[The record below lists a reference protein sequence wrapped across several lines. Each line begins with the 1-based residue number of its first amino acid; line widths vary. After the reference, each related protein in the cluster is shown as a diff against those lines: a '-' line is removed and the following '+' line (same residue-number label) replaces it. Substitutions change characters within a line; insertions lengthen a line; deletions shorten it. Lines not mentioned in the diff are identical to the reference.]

1 MLKRARGASYLARS
15 GNLKIVNGIGVLVGE
30 HNITAS
36 KSDWIDTS
44 WFVDGVYFFVFQ
56 TEAGESVV
64 KKAIV
69 ANN

>member
-1 MLKRARGASYLARS
+1 MG
-15 GNLKIVNGIGVLVGE
+15 GLVGE

-36 KSDWIDTS
+36 KSDWIETS
-44 WFVDGVYFFVFQ
+44 GFLNGVYFFVFQ

-64 KKAIV
+64 KKVIV

>member
-1 MLKRARGASYLARS
+1 MG
-15 GNLKIVNGIGVLVGE
+15 GLVGE
-30 HNITAS
+30 HNLSAS
-36 KSDWIDTS
+36 KSVWIDTS
-44 WFVDGVYFFVFQ
+44 WFVNGVYFFVFQ